1 MKKLRLLA
9 WLITLTM
16 LCELLPFGAFAQSD
30 VGQQL
35 TLAAAQSL
43 EEENGEAVASGSCGS
58 YVRWSLSSDGTLTIY
73 GSGAIYNYHPNE
85 ILCNL
90 PPWWDY
96 RESINTI
103 ILDSEISRIGDAAFY
118 GCNIA
123 SIDIPDNI
131 HSIGKWAF
139 SYCTRLSSV
148 TIPDGMTSIAWSA
161 FSNTALTSFTI
172 PESVT
177 SIDGYAFSNCPLSSI
192 TIPDNVTSIGEYAF
206 SGCSLLTHISIPK
219 SVTAVNDNTFA
230 DCTSLTS
237 ISIPHSVT
245 SIGSS
250 AFRSCS
256 SLSSV
261 NIPNSVVSIGS
272 FAFNHCSALTSVNIP
287 DSVTSIE
294 SFAFANCSALT
305 SVNIPK
311 HVTSIGYDAFS
322 DCFSLTSISI
332 PDSVTSIDRDAFD
345 LCPSL
350 SDVYYSGSKNQWDA
364 ISISSGNDDLL
375 NATIH
380 FQNSNT
386 GNDSIYSGKCGDNL
400 TWTLSSDGVLTIDGT
415 GEMYNFSLSSSAWSD
430 YSDNIKTVIVNYGVT
445 HIGDYAFNACTNLCS
460 VTLPESVTSIGHDAF
475 YRCDSLTS
483 IILPESV
490 SSIGEAAFRG
500 CKTLTAVNIP
510 TSITSIENY
519 TFDNCE
525 SLATIN
531 IPKSVIS
538 IGLYAFGSCASLN
551 SIDIPESVISIGYG
565 AFSHCTS
572 LTSVTIPKSIASIE
586 TYTFNN
592 CTSLASIYIHESVT
606 SINKEA
612 FFECTSLSDVY
623 YSGTKNQWNA
633 ISIDA
638 YQNDALLNATIHY
651 QATDPD
657 GEKSF
662 DFKKDKYSFLNTNTA
677 FFNFSELPSS
687 TVKKYYSKVT
697 AAKGSLLHL
706 DYNYHLSS
714 SAQKSL
720 TNSLSPIDKMSV
732 ELASSQKWG
741 GSCYGMSSTMF
752 LAYSF
757 AERFPIRELGV
768 SNLSS
773 FGCPR
778 DDSNSEDFI
787 NYYQLSQ
794 VLPTFKS
801 YKSRRIH
808 DCKENIQNAINTITT
823 NLYNH
828 TPVLIGL
835 GDHAILLT
843 EILDEDLL
851 YYNISVCDPNYTSS
865 QKLYLYKDYD
875 SSNISIS
882 YPANSSQLDHGYN
895 YIEYYSTVDDID
907 FIDSINFFGVD
918 NISTQASLEPISSI
932 SVPTHSTAKIQYG
945 DSSVEI
951 SNGQVLSSNGIF
963 TSAIL
968 TSNACSED
976 ISSPYSTVDL
986 LFSKPSAYQP
996 LTLSLTPDEDYSNID
1011 LLLNDT
1017 LLSLSTSGPVSLIY
1031 NEEARTVNVTAE
1043 TPTDVN
1049 VLMTQNETTTDWPWH
1064 SWAIDTTGTT
1074 EFHAELKDDG
1084 LHLSGDGIANAQYAT
1099 ENADTD
1105 IVDNGTIP
1113 AKANEVIIVKK
1124 DGNNQQTEIKDN
1136 TQTKPTDPDKLTVT
1150 VVDGK
1155 ITAIDDVATANDT
1168 TVLDNVTEGAKI
1180 TITANDKSA
1189 DGKTFREW
1197 VVTPAD
1203 SVTLS
1208 DASSSTSSFTMGAVS
1223 VTIKAQY
1230 DSTTPTPTPT
1240 PGGGDSG
1247 SGGGGGDG
1255 GGAAVILGLGAAAAI
1270 TAGIVLTMPVDVQGR
1285 VELADHAAVPGAKVS
1300 LLKNGNVVTQTTA
1313 DESGHF
1319 SLKAKRG
1326 DYELAVVYTD
1336 ANGQFVQKTTRIKA
1350 PAKDFVVTF

>member
-9 WLITLTM
+9 WIITLTM
-16 LCELLPFGAFAQSD
+16 LCELLPLSTFAQSD
-30 VGQQL
+30 IGQS
-35 TLAAAQSL
+35 LAQAVAQNL
-43 EEENGEAVASGSCGS
+43 EEENSKAVA
-58 YVRWSLSSDGTLTIY
+58 
-73 GSGAIYNYHPNE
+73 A
-85 ILCNL
+85 
-90 PPWWDY
+90 
-96 RESINTI
+96 
-103 ILDSEISRIGDAAFY
+103 
-118 GCNIA
+118 
-123 SIDIPDNI
+123 
-131 HSIGKWAF
+131 
-139 SYCTRLSSV
+139 
-148 TIPDGMTSIAWSA
+148 
-161 FSNTALTSFTI
+161 
-172 PESVT
+172 
-177 SIDGYAFSNCPLSSI
+177 
-192 TIPDNVTSIGEYAF
+192 
-206 SGCSLLTHISIPK
+206 
-219 SVTAVNDNTFA
+219 
-230 DCTSLTS
+230 
-237 ISIPHSVT
+237 
-245 SIGSS
+245 
-250 AFRSCS
+250 
-256 SLSSV
+256 
-261 NIPNSVVSIGS
+261 
-272 FAFNHCSALTSVNIP
+272 
-287 DSVTSIE
+287 
-294 SFAFANCSALT
+294 
-305 SVNIPK
+305 
-311 HVTSIGYDAFS
+311 
-322 DCFSLTSISI
+322 
-332 PDSVTSIDRDAFD
+332 
-345 LCPSL
+345 
-350 SDVYYSGSKNQWDA
+350 
-364 ISISSGNDDLL
+364 
-375 NATIH
+375 
-380 FQNSNT
+380 
-386 GNDSIYSGKCGDNL
+386 GKCGDNL
-400 TWTLSSDGVLTIDGT
+400 TWSLSDDGTLTISGT
-415 GEMYNFSLSSSAWSD
+415 GDMYNYNDVAPYNISPWYHDLTSSNSGG
-430 YSDNIKTVIVNYGVT
+430 YSGVSIKNVT
-445 HIGDYAFNACTNLCS
+445 IREG
-460 VTLPESVTSIGHDAF
+460 VTSIGNNAF
-475 YRCDSLTS
+475 LGCGKISNIEFPDSLTS
-483 IILPESV
+483 IGKSAFNPSPALNEVTLPKNLVNLGASAFSSGNF
-490 SSIGEAAFRG
+490 SSIEIPEGVTSIQQYTFSG
-500 CKTLTAVNIP
+500 CKKLA
-510 TSITSIENY
+510 SIQLPKSLISIEDGAFNH
-519 TFDNCE
+519 CE
-525 SLATIN
+525 SLTSIHIPQKVTDIKKYAFWYCSSLTNLELPSGISKIN
-531 IPKSVIS
+531 EGTFDSCAALSSIS
-538 IGLYAFGSCASLN
+538 IPSTVTTIEKSAF
-551 SIDIPESVISIGYG
+551 YG
-565 AFSHCTS
+565 CTS
-572 LTSVTIPKSIASIE
+572 LK
-586 TYTFNN
+586 
-592 CTSLASIYIHESVT
+592 
-606 SINKEA
+606 
-612 FFECTSLSDVY
+612 DVY
-623 YSGTKNQWNA
+623 FSGTESEWNA
-633 ISIDA
+633 ISIDS
-638 YQNDALLNATIHY
+638 YQNDTLLNAAIHY

-714 SAQKSL
+714 SAQKRL

-768 SNLSS
+768 SNLFS

-945 DSSVEI
+945 DSSIEI

-976 ISSPYSTVDL
+976 TSSTYSTVDL
-986 LFSKPSAYQP
+986 LFSKPSTYQP

-1017 LLSLSTSGPVSLIY
+1017 LLSLSTSGPVSLTY
-1031 NEEARTVNVTAE
+1031 NEEARTVDVTAE

-1049 VLMTQNETTTDWPWH
+1049 VLMTQNETTTDWPWN

-1113 AKANEVIIVKK
+1113 AKANEVTIIKK
-1124 DGNNQQTEIKDN
+1124 DGNNQKTEIKDN

-1155 ITAIDDVATANDT
+1155 ITAIDDVPIADDT
-1168 TVLDNVTEGAKI
+1168 TVLDNVAAETKI
-1180 TITANDKSA
+1180 TITADDKSA

-1208 DASSSTSSFTMGAVS
+1208 DASSSTASFTMGAVS

-1313 DESGHF
+1313 DQSGHF

-1326 DYELAVVYTD
+1326 DYELTVVYTD
-1336 ANGQFVQKTTRIKA
+1336 ANGQFVQKTTRIKV

>member
-16 LCELLPFGAFAQSD
+16 LCELLPLGTFAQSD
-30 VGQQL
+30 IGQS
-35 TLAAAQSL
+35 LAQAVAQNL
-43 EEENGEAVASGSCGS
+43 EEENSEA
-58 YVRWSLSSDGTLTIY
+58 I
-73 GSGAIYNYHPNE
+73 
-85 ILCNL
+85 
-90 PPWWDY
+90 
-96 RESINTI
+96 
-103 ILDSEISRIGDAAFY
+103 AA
-118 GCNIA
+118 
-123 SIDIPDNI
+123 
-131 HSIGKWAF
+131 
-139 SYCTRLSSV
+139 
-148 TIPDGMTSIAWSA
+148 
-161 FSNTALTSFTI
+161 
-172 PESVT
+172 
-177 SIDGYAFSNCPLSSI
+177 
-192 TIPDNVTSIGEYAF
+192 
-206 SGCSLLTHISIPK
+206 
-219 SVTAVNDNTFA
+219 
-230 DCTSLTS
+230 
-237 ISIPHSVT
+237 
-245 SIGSS
+245 
-250 AFRSCS
+250 
-256 SLSSV
+256 
-261 NIPNSVVSIGS
+261 
-272 FAFNHCSALTSVNIP
+272 
-287 DSVTSIE
+287 
-294 SFAFANCSALT
+294 
-305 SVNIPK
+305 
-311 HVTSIGYDAFS
+311 
-322 DCFSLTSISI
+322 
-332 PDSVTSIDRDAFD
+332 
-345 LCPSL
+345 
-350 SDVYYSGSKNQWDA
+350 
-364 ISISSGNDDLL
+364 
-375 NATIH
+375 
-380 FQNSNT
+380 
-386 GNDSIYSGKCGDNL
+386 GKCGDNL
-400 TWTLSSDGVLTIDGT
+400 TWSLSDDGTLTISGT
-415 GEMYNFSLSSSAWSD
+415 GDMYNYNDVAPYNISPWYHDLTSSNSGG
-430 YSDNIKTVIVNYGVT
+430 YSGVSIKNVT
-445 HIGDYAFNACTNLCS
+445 IREG
-460 VTLPESVTSIGHDAF
+460 VTSIGNNAF
-475 YRCDSLTS
+475 LGCGKISNIEFPDSLTS
-483 IILPESV
+483 IGKSAFSPSPALNEVTLPKNLVNLGAYAFSRGNF
-490 SSIGEAAFRG
+490 SSIEIPEGVTSIQQYTFSG
-500 CKTLTAVNIP
+500 CKKLA
-510 TSITSIENY
+510 SIQLPKSLISIEDGAFNH
-519 TFDNCE
+519 CE
-525 SLATIN
+525 SLTSIHIPQKVTDIKKYAFCHCSSLTNLELPSGISKIN
-531 IPKSVIS
+531 EGTFEGCAALSSIS
-538 IGLYAFGSCASLN
+538 IPSTVTTIEKYAFHG
-551 SIDIPESVISIGYG
+551 
-565 AFSHCTS
+565 CTS
-572 LTSVTIPKSIASIE
+572 LK
-586 TYTFNN
+586 
-592 CTSLASIYIHESVT
+592 
-606 SINKEA
+606 
-612 FFECTSLSDVY
+612 DVY
-623 YSGTKNQWNA
+623 FSGTESEWNA

-638 YQNDALLNATIHY
+638 YQNDALLNAAIHY
-651 QATDPD
+651 QAADSD

-714 SAQKSL
+714 SAQKRL

-757 AERFPIRELGV
+757 AEHFPIRELGV

-808 DCKENIQNAINTITT
+808 ECKENIQNAINTITT

-986 LFSKPSAYQP
+986 LFSKLSAYQP

-1017 LLSLSTSGPVSLIY
+1017 LLSLSTSGPVSLTY
-1031 NEEARTVNVTAE
+1031 NEEARSVDVTAE
-1043 TPTDVN
+1043 NPTDVN
-1049 VLMTQNETTTDWPWH
+1049 ALMTQNETTTDWPWN

-1113 AKANEVIIVKK
+1113 AKATDVTIVKK

-1155 ITAIDDVATANDT
+1155 ITAIDDVPTADDT

-1180 TITANDKSA
+1180 TITADDKSA

-1208 DASSSTSSFTMGAVS
+1208 DASSSTASFTMGAVS

>member
-16 LCELLPFGAFAQSD
+16 LCELLPLGTFAQSD
-30 VGQQL
+30 IGQS
-35 TLAAAQSL
+35 LAQAVAQNL
-43 EEENGEAVASGSCGS
+43 EEENSEAIAAGKCGDNLT
-58 YVRWSLSSDGTLTIY
+58 WSLSSDGTLTI
-73 GSGAIYNYHPNE
+73 SGTGDMYDYPSDGFSVSRS
-85 ILCNL
+85 
-90 PPWWDY
+90 PWSKY
-96 RESINTI
+96 LN
-103 ILDSEISRIGDAAFY
+103 
-118 GCNIA
+118 
-123 SIDIPDNI
+123 DIKKVEVRG
-131 HSIGKWAF
+131 SIGH
-139 SYCTRLSSV
+139 
-148 TIPDGMTSIAWSA
+148 
-161 FSNTALTSFTI
+161 
-172 PESVT
+172 
-177 SIDGYAFSNCPLSSI
+177 
-192 TIPDNVTSIGEYAF
+192 IGK
-206 SGCSLLTHISIPK
+206 G
-219 SVTAVNDNTFA
+219 
-230 DCTSLTS
+230 
-237 ISIPHSVT
+237 
-245 SIGSS
+245 
-250 AFRSCS
+250 
-256 SLSSV
+256 
-261 NIPNSVVSIGS
+261 
-272 FAFNHCSALTSVNIP
+272 
-287 DSVTSIE
+287 
-294 SFAFANCSALT
+294 AFANCSNLY
-305 SVNIPK
+305 SV
-311 HVTSIGYDAFS
+311 V
-322 DCFSLTSISI
+322 L
-332 PDSVTSIDRDAFD
+332 PDT
-345 LCPSL
+345 
-350 SDVYYSGSKNQWDA
+350 
-364 ISISSGNDDLL
+364 
-375 NATIH
+375 
-380 FQNSNT
+380 
-386 GNDSIYSGKCGDNL
+386 
-400 TWTLSSDGVLTIDGT
+400 
-415 GEMYNFSLSSSAWSD
+415 
-430 YSDNIKTVIVNYGVT
+430 
-445 HIGDYAFNACTNLCS
+445 
-460 VTLPESVTSIGHDAF
+460 
-475 YRCDSLTS
+475 
-483 IILPESV
+483 V
-490 SSIGEAAFRG
+490 SSIGSQAF
-500 CKTLTAVNIP
+500 
-510 TSITSIENY
+510 
-519 TFDNCE
+519 TFCS
-525 SLATIN
+525 SLVSIN
-531 IPKSVIS
+531 IPDAVDSISYQTFLGCKSLDAIVLPASIS
-538 IGLYAFGSCASLN
+538 SIAPYAFDGCSSLASIVLPGS
-551 SIDIPESVISIGYG
+551 IVTIGRG
-565 AFSHCTS
+565 AFT
-572 LTSVTIPKSIASIE
+572 
-586 TYTFNN
+586 N
-592 CTSLASIYIHESVT
+592 CTSLASISIPLSVS
-606 SINKEA
+606 SIEYAA
-612 FFECTSLSDVY
+612 FSSCSALKDVY
-623 YSGTKNQWNA
+623 YVGSEDQWNT
-633 ISIDA
+633 ISIGDK
-638 YQNDALLNATIHY
+638 NDALLNATIHY

-657 GEKSF
+657 DEKSF
-662 DFKKDKYSFLNTNTA
+662 DFKKDKYSFLNDNTA

-714 SAQKSL
+714 SAQKRL

-768 SNLSS
+768 SNLFS

-843 EILDEDLL
+843 EILNEDLL

-882 YPANSSQLDHGYN
+882 YPANSSQLDHSYT

-907 FIDSINFFGVD
+907 FLDSINFFGVD
-918 NISTQASLEPISSI
+918 NISTQTSLEPISSI

-976 ISSPYSTVDL
+976 TSSPYSTVDL
-986 LFSKPSAYQP
+986 LFSKPSTYQP

-1017 LLSLSTSGPVSLIY
+1017 LLSLSTSGPVSLTY
-1031 NEEARTVNVTAE
+1031 NEEARTVDVTAE
-1043 TPTDVN
+1043 NSTDVN
-1049 VLMTQNETTTDWPWH
+1049 VLMAQNNTTTEWPWN

-1084 LHLSGDGIANAQYAT
+1084 LHLSGNGIANAQYAT
-1099 ENADTD
+1099 ENANTD
-1105 IVDNGTIP
+1105 IVDSGTIP
-1113 AKANEVIIVKK
+1113 AKATDVTIVKK

-1136 TQTKPTDPDKLTVT
+1136 TQTKPTEPADPDKLTVT
-1150 VVDGK
+1150 VVEGK
-1155 ITAIDDVATANDT
+1155 VTAIDDVPTADDT

-1180 TITANDKSA
+1180 TITADDKSA

-1203 SVTLS
+1203 SVTLN
-1208 DASSSTSSFTMGAVS
+1208 DASSSTASFTMGAVS

-1230 DSTTPTPTPT
+1230 DSTTPTPIPT

-1247 SGGGGGDG
+1247 SGGSSSGGGGGDG

-1270 TAGIVLTMPVDVQGR
+1270 TAGVVLTMPVDVQGR

-1300 LLKNGNVVTQTTA
+1300 LLQNGNVVTQTTA
-1313 DESGHF
+1313 DESGNF

-1326 DYELAVVYTD
+1326 DYELTIVYTD